1 MLIREHD
8 LLDHPFAITL
18 FDNHIYWTDWRT
30 NAVIRANKWNA
41 SDLSVIQRTSMQLF
55 DVKIMHPSRQP
66 RSLVNPCGIDNGN
79 CSHLCL
85 LSINGTYKC
94 ACPHIMI
101 LTSDNRTCR
110 GTKPRFLPQFKT
122 GGGKPNLSW
131 KNSTII
137 NFTRRKGT
145 VNFHR

>member
-1 MLIREHD
+1 MDYDGNDLRELIKGHD

-18 FDNHIYWTDWRT
+18 FENNVYWTDWRS

-41 SDLSVIQRTSMQLF
+41 SDVSVIQRTSMQLF

-66 RSLVNPCGIDNGN
+66 KGDFNPCGVNNGG

-85 LSINGTYKC
+85 LSINGTYDC

-101 LTSDNRTCR
+101 LTADNRTCQ
-110 GTKPRFLPQFKT
+110 G
-122 GGGKPNLSW
+122 N
-131 KNSTII
+131 
-137 NFTRRKGT
+137 
-145 VNFHR
+145 